1 MGLSIHISLKFLYIE
16 FHFKRTKKTD
26 RLIIRWAGQLFQK
39 LLGQIE
45 PIGCLQFTTITN
57 LKIVLSKKKNIRNS
71 KECSS
76 PIKETKVKALK
87 KSPR

>member
-1 MGLSIHISLKFLYIE
+1 
-16 FHFKRTKKTD
+16 
-26 RLIIRWAGQLFQK
+26 LFQK

-76 PIKETKVKALK
+76 PIKETKVRALK
-87 KSPR
+87 KSPG